1 MDYAWLVIQ
10 SLDWSSIVLGL
21 IVAGLTA
28 AGVWVRK
35 RRKRIAAWWVA
46 RRERTEAMRNLPARV
61 LDISRNVQSLADSNG
76 RTTLQF
82 AVIHD
87 TLKEQ
92 TSTLE
97 GQNKMLADIS
107 AMAHGQMELDSVP
120 RFICDESGKNR
131 YVNTA
136 YARLVGCGRD
146 ELYGFGYR
154 RFVTPSDNP
163 GFIQAFAQSS
173 ASHVTF
179 DSEVKFTRINGTKFI
194 ARVRVVPHP
203 EDVPPATHW
212 NGMVTYIREAPD
224 EWRT

>member
-28 AGVWVRK
+28 AGVWARK
-35 RRKRIAAWWVA
+35 RRKYIAAWWVA
-46 RRERTEAMRNLPARV
+46 RRERAEAMRHLPTRV

-76 RTTLQF
+76 RTALRF
-82 AVIHD
+82 AAIHD
-87 TLKEQ
+87 SLKEQ

-107 AMAHGQMELDSVP
+107 AMAHGQMELDSVA
-120 RFICDESGKNR
+120 RFVCDEFGKNR

-146 ELYGFGYR
+146 ELDGFGYQ
-154 RFVTPSDNP
+154 RFVTHALNP
-163 GFIQAFAQSS
+163 GYMDGFYDAAGHHRTYDAECTIQRP
-173 ASHVTF
+173 
-179 DSEVKFTRINGTKFI
+179 DGTRFVAK
-194 ARVRVVPHP
+194 VRIVPHP

-212 NGMVTYIREAPD
+212 NGMIVFLRD
-224 EWRT
+224 L

>member
-28 AGVWVRK
+28 AGVWARK
-35 RRKRIAAWWVA
+35 RRKNIARWWAA
-46 RRERTEAMRNLPARV
+46 RRERAEAMRHLPTRV

-76 RTTLQF
+76 RTALQF
-82 AVIHD
+82 AAIHD
-87 TLKEQ
+87 SLKEQ

-97 GQNKMLADIS
+97 VQNKMLADIS
-107 AMAHGQMELDSVP
+107 AMAHGQMELDSVA
-120 RFICDESGKNR
+120 RFVCDEFGRNR

-146 ELYGFGYR
+146 ELDGFGYQR
-154 RFVTPSDNP
+154 FITQALNPGYMEGFHDAAAHHRTYDAECTLQRPDGTRFV
-163 GFIQAFAQSS
+163 
-173 ASHVTF
+173 
-179 DSEVKFTRINGTKFI
+179 

-212 NGMVTYIREAPD
+212 NGMIVFLRD
-224 EWRT
+224 L

>member
-28 AGVWVRK
+28 AGIWARK
-35 RRKRIAAWWVA
+35 RRKYIAAWWVA
-46 RRERTEAMRNLPARV
+46 RRERAEAMRHLPTRV

-76 RTTLQF
+76 RTALQF
-82 AVIHD
+82 AAIHD
-87 TLKEQ
+87 SLKEQ

-107 AMAHGQMELDSVP
+107 AMARGQMELDSVA
-120 RFICDESGKNR
+120 RFVCDEFGKNR

-146 ELYGFGYR
+146 ELDGFGYQR
-154 RFVTPSDNP
+154 FITQALNPGYMEGFHAAAAHHRTYDAECTIQRPDGTRFV
-163 GFIQAFAQSS
+163 A
-173 ASHVTF
+173 
-179 DSEVKFTRINGTKFI
+179 K
-194 ARVRVVPHP
+194 VRVVPHP

-212 NGMVTYIREAPD
+212 NGMVVFLRD
-224 EWRT
+224 L

>member
-1 MDYAWLVIQ
+1 MDYVWLVIQ

-21 IVAGLTA
+21 IVTGLTA

-35 RRKRIAAWWVA
+35 RRKSIAAWWVA
-46 RRERTEAMRNLPARV
+46 RREMAEAMRHLPARV

-82 AVIHD
+82 AAIHEA
-87 TLKEQ
+87 LKGQ

-107 AMAHGQMELDSVP
+107 AMAHGQMELDSVA
-120 RFICDESGKNR
+120 RFVCDESGRNR

-146 ELYGFGYR
+146 ELDGFGYQR
-154 RFVTPSDNP
+154 FITSALNPGYMEGFHDADEHHRTYDSECTIQRPDGTRFV
-163 GFIQAFAQSS
+163 A
-173 ASHVTF
+173 
-179 DSEVKFTRINGTKFI
+179 K
-194 ARVRVVPHP
+194 VRVVPHP
-203 EDVPPATHW
+203 EDAPPATHW
-212 NGMVTYIREAPD
+212 NGMVVFLRD
-224 EWRT
+224 L

>member
-28 AGVWVRK
+28 AGVWARK
-35 RRKRIAAWWVA
+35 RRKNIARWWAA
-46 RRERTEAMRNLPARV
+46 RRERAEAMRHLPTRV

-76 RTTLQF
+76 RTALQF
-82 AVIHD
+82 AAIHD
-87 TLKEQ
+87 SLKEQ

-107 AMAHGQMELDSVP
+107 AMAHGQMELDSVA
-120 RFICDESGKNR
+120 RFVCDEFGRNR

-136 YARLVGCGRD
+136 YARMIGCGRD
-146 ELYGFGYR
+146 ELNGFGYHR
-154 RFVTPSDNP
+154 FIPAALNPGYMEGFHDAAAHHRTYDAECTIQRPDGTRFV
-163 GFIQAFAQSS
+163 A
-173 ASHVTF
+173 
-179 DSEVKFTRINGTKFI
+179 K
-194 ARVRVVPHP
+194 VRVVPHP

-212 NGMVTYIREAPD
+212 NGMIAFLRD
-224 EWRT
+224 L

>member
-28 AGVWVRK
+28 AGVWARK
-35 RRKRIAAWWVA
+35 RRKYLAAWWVA
-46 RRERTEAMRNLPARV
+46 RRERAEAMRHLPTRV
-61 LDISRNVQSLADSNG
+61 LDISRNVQALADSNS
-76 RTTLQF
+76 RATLQF
-82 AVIHD
+82 VVIHD
-87 TLKEQ
+87 ALKAQ

-107 AMAHGQMELDSVP
+107 AMAHGQMELDSVA
-120 RFICDESGKNR
+120 RFVCDEFGRNR

-146 ELYGFGYR
+146 ELDGFGYQR
-154 RFVTPSDNP
+154 FITQALNPGYMEAFHDAAAHHRTYDAECTLQRPDGTRFV
-163 GFIQAFAQSS
+163 A
-173 ASHVTF
+173 
-179 DSEVKFTRINGTKFI
+179 K
-194 ARVRVVPHP
+194 VRVVPHP

-212 NGMVTYIREAPD
+212 NGMIVFLRD
-224 EWRT
+224 L